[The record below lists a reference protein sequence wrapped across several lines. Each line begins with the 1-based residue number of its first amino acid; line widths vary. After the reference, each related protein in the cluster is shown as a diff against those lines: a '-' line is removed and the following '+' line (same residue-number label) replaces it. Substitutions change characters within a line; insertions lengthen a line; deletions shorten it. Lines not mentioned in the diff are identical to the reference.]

1 MEIFNLDVDRLRQI
15 REDLDVLYTE
25 DEDCL
30 GEGVGSPETWMQFAA
45 EAPDIKYADV
55 PDALSLEMYLNTNWV
70 HM

>member
-1 MEIFNLDVDRLRQI
+1 MDRLRQI

-25 DEDCL
+25 DEDYL

-55 PDALSLEMYLNTNWV
+55 PDALSL
-70 HM
+70 